1 MAQKGAR
8 IWGTAT
14 HMHSGTTLPVGQ
26 RLQQGGTRGSRRLYS
41 RQDETFLAECRK
53 KKIHLQWFSPAHC
66 LVILLSG
73 LSHIGQASELQL
85 ATWAKVMCLWAA
97 GGWISN
103 CQVSF
108 WTDCGII
115 SKLTSASSCFLVPW
129 RASLHSALGAT
140 AQEYFINRPEGL
152 SATCPTSFR
161 SPEISWVGMSAH
173 IILLCCLD
181 VRWKLTYWGRRCL
194 LTHGLGLPAYSWQ
207 TGLPNHDIDSKNQER
222 K

>member
-1 MAQKGAR
+1 MGKH
-8 IWGTAT
+8 TAT
-14 HMHSGTTLPVGQ
+14 HGSEGCTYLGNSYSHAQWYHTACRTETTARRNKRFQEAILQAGWNISGRVQ
-26 RLQQGGTRGSRRLYS
+26 K
-41 RQDETFLAECRK
+41 K

-85 ATWAKVMCLWAA
+85 ATWAKVVCLWAA

-108 WTDCGII
+108 CTDCGII
-115 SKLTSASSCFLVPW
+115 SKLPSASSFFLRPW

-152 SATCPTSFR
+152 SATCPISFR
-161 SPEISWVGMSAH
+161 SPEISWAGMSAH

-181 VRWKLTYWGRRCL
+181 ARWKITYWGRRCL
-194 LTHGLGLPAYSWQ
+194 LTHGLGLPA
-207 TGLPNHDIDSKNQER
+207 
-222 K
+222 